1 MIRRTPRSALFP
13 YTTLFRTCAGTYS
26 ETRTWHAVDNCGN
39 TSGTVTQTVTVE
51 DTTAPTIGGQ
61 GANATIECPAS
72 PTFTAPTASDT
83 CNSATVVQDSDTTAN
98 GTCAG
103 TYSETRTWHAV
114 DNCGNTS
121 GTVTQTVTVEDT
133 TAPTI
138 GGQGG
143 KTTLLN
149 STSPPFS
156 APPVSY
162 TTNSATVVQDSDTTA
177 NGTCA
182 W

>member
-13 YTTLFRTCAGTYS
+13 YTTLFRS
-26 ETRTWHAVDNCGN
+26 
-39 TSGTVTQTVTVE
+39 
-51 DTTAPTIGGQ
+51 
-61 GANATIECPAS
+61 
-72 PTFTAPTASDT
+72 
-83 CNSATVVQDSDTTAN
+83 
-98 GTCAG
+98 CAG